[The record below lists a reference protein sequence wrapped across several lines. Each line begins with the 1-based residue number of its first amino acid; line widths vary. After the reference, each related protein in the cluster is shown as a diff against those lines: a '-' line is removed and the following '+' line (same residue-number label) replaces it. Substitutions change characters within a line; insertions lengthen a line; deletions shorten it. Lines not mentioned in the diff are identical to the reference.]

1 MSTKIRCKEREER
14 KPKEGG
20 KNVKAGSTEVWKDNM
35 AGKKKGTGGKKEKR
49 KGKGRRQGADF
60 LMWEVLA
67 QVYRDLC
74 KEVEMS

>member
-1 MSTKIRCKEREER
+1 MQGARRKKTKRGREECKSR
-14 KPKEGG
+14 KHRGVEGQHG
-20 KNVKAGSTEVWKDNM
+20 RE
-35 AGKKKGTGGKKEKR
+35 KKGTGGKKEKR

>member
-1 MSTKIRCKEREER
+1 
-14 KPKEGG
+14 
-20 KNVKAGSTEVWKDNM
+20 M